1 MKVKK
6 RSARSQRIR
15 EQRRLN
21 LQRYWLDFYRARY
34 RAKVMGIVSMMVLMA
49 GVSLYTRSMMPL
61 YLVTPIAVTGV
72 LMLTWF
78 WRKRIGLVADDPA
91 QPE

>member
-15 EQRRLN
+15 EQQRVN
-21 LQRYWLDFYRARY
+21 LQRYWLNVYRARY
-34 RAKVMGIVSMMVLMA
+34 WAKVMGAVSMMVLMA
-49 GVSLYTRSMMPL
+49 GVSLFTKSMMPI
-61 YLVTPIAVTGV
+61 YLMTPIVVVGL

-78 WRKRIGLVADDPA
+78 WRKRIGLVADEQN